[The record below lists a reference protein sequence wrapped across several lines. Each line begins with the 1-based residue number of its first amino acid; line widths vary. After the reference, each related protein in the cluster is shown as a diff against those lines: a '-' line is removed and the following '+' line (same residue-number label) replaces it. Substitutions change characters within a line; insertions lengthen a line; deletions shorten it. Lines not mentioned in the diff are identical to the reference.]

1 MDYLGKYNEWNEN
14 ISLADPAAAVKFF
27 CPIFNLDRGEYV
39 FFRYTSI
46 DIPIVLKSVHIFAS
60 SQRWISTHADYR
72 LRNQIQIFENSII
85 RSWIKKSIVEKR
97 KFFFSKNI
105 NNDFYCLY
113 VGNQVEFI
121 LILSSFSSWIDSVQ
135 AAYIC
140 SRLEWSLLNRV
151 KAVRIEFE
159 SKIWRRF
166 KFINKDDKTPIL
178 HCNYSLLDN
187 T

>member
-1 MDYLGKYNEWNEN
+1 MEGTYLSGRSSSSSE
-14 ISLADPAAAVKFF
+14 FF
-27 CPIFNLDRGEYV
+27 CYIFNLDRGEYV
-39 FFRYTSI
+39 FFRYTRI

-60 SQRWISTHADYR
+60 SQRWIPTHADYR
-72 LRNQIQIFENSII
+72 LRNQIRIFENPII
-85 RSWIKKSIVEKR
+85 RSWIKKSIVEKS

-113 VGNQVEFI
+113 VGNQVEVTR
-121 LILSSFSSWIDSVQ
+121 ILSPFFSWINSVQ
-135 AAYIC
+135 VAYIC
-140 SRLEWSLLNRV
+140 SRLKWSQLNRV

-166 KFINKDDKTPIL
+166 KFINKDDKTPSL
-178 HCNYSLLDN
+178 HCNYSRLDN